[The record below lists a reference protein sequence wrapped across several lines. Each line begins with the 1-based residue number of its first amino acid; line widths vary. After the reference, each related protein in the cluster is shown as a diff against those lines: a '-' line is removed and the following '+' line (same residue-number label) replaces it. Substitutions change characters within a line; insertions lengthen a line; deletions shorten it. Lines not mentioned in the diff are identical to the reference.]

1 MAYIDTVSALIM
13 SDHPPDQLDPLTI
26 GCNSANNT
34 ARTRKRDKFFESL
47 GFSKSKS
54 KEVKPK
60 ASNQSLHPP
69 PASQQLTRPP
79 TIAFQA
85 SSHLSGDSQSIPSS
99 TTKRKVF
106 SASLIEAHFLEDIFG
121 EDTPRPTMK
130 TELPQPQQRIEMT
143 HQLVYCNA
151 LLLRDTLSL
160 SKAAPGE
167 DADSSSP
174 LVLQEPAF
182 DNAELDWLET
192 TKKDPV
198 EADHL
203 RWLAT
208 RVVEQF
214 VADENKISTKIAE
227 VIALGRI
234 LEKEHYRKLLA
245 TFIKEFVDARILDV
259 DILQGLVQ
267 LVQDASPG
275 YLVSD
280 DLVKI
285 LGTLR
290 VCLEGTHQQSIE
302 HSYHLTLAVSRILDV
317 MADHRVKDLDRV
329 LEHEPLSDVLSGLK
343 GTSDPYLLYQACY
356 AYQALQSVPNDETAL
371 GAMFRH
377 TIGVAD
383 GLIKVSAVI
392 TLDLMSALE
401 GLGRL
406 QEALD
411 KTVEVVG
418 SVYEVFCLLMKSGR
432 GVFDSLKEAFGSG
445 QRHPWYLAVKVAYS
459 FAQAGQLKDLKQLIV
474 EAPCRHD
481 HFFQWGI
488 SQLLGEIA
496 VDSLCS
502 VPIRQ
507 QAVILLGHL
516 YKNDQDWGRDESVE
530 AWMLTIITK
539 LCASSE
545 EAVSETARSV
555 LQDLTVEQSTLIK
568 HPYPLTARLLF
579 PSASPLLA
587 KVQNIQ
593 YPEYELHKFLSQR
606 LNMAKMPIYI
616 SPMAKASLQARDNEL
631 FPLKEKVQEFLA
643 SERQV
648 MLILGDSGAGKSIFN
663 KYLESELLRTYTRGG
678 PIP

>member
-1 MAYIDTVSALIM
+1 M

-85 SSHLSGDSQSIPSS
+85 SSHPSGDSQSIPSS

-192 TKKDPV
+192 TKKDPM

-214 VADENKISTKIAE
+214 VADENKTSTKIAE

-383 GLIKVSAVI
+383 GLTKVSAVI

-418 SVYEVFCLLMKSGR
+418 SVYEVFCLLMESGR

-445 QRHPWYLAVKVAYS
+445 QRHPWYLAVK
-459 FAQAGQLKDLKQLIV
+459 
-474 EAPCRHD
+474 
-481 HFFQWGI
+481 
-488 SQLLGEIA
+488 
-496 VDSLCS
+496 
-502 VPIRQ
+502 

-516 YKNDQDWGRDESVE
+516 YKNDQDWGWDESVE

-643 SERQV
+643 
-648 MLILGDSGAGKSIFN
+648 
-663 KYLESELLRTYTRGG
+663 
-678 PIP
+678 